1 MEGNRIVLLICIIK
15 KHKNWKEV
23 SVIKI
28 LFVCMG
34 NICRSPAAEGIMK
47 KKLSSAGL
55 EKLVEVDSAGTIGYH
70 EGEPPDARM
79 IIHASGRGYKLDH
92 KARKFNANKDADYF
106 DYILTMDS
114 DNYNTLMR
122 MDKNNKIKDKV
133 YRITDFSTDKK
144 VREVPDPYYGG
155 SEGFERVIDILED
168 CIDNFLI
175 MLRADIEKRNLK

>member
-1 MEGNRIVLLICIIK
+1 MEGNRIVLLIYIIK
-15 KHKNWKEV
+15 KCENRKEV

-47 KKLSSAGL
+47 KKLSAAGL

-79 IIHASGRGYKLDH
+79 IVHASGRGYELDH
-92 KARKFNANKDADYF
+92 KARKFNVNRDADYF

-122 MDKNNKIKDKV
+122 MDKNNKMKNKV
-133 YRITDFSTDKK
+133 LRITDFSTYKQ
-144 VREVPDPYYGG
+144 VNEVPDPYYGG

-168 CIDNFLI
+168 CIDNFIKKL
-175 MLRADIEKRNLK
+175 MADIEKRNLK